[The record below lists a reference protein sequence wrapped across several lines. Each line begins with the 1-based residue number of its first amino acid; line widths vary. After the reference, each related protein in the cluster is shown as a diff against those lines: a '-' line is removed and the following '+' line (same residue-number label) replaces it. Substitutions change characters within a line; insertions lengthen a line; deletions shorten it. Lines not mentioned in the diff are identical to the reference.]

1 MYRWCSGSASDSEF
15 HEPESGGFKSWAGH
29 NFFFSF
35 KPFVCVIYFIIVL
48 FVVGFFFSPIL
59 FSCGD
64 SITYTRRDHYYQ
76 TPCRSIERIEHMTSN
91 CDVTI

>member
-1 MYRWCSGSASDSEF
+1 MVVRLTLNSMNPKVVGSNLGLDII
-15 HEPESGGFKSWAGH
+15 
-29 NFFFSF
+29 FFSF

-48 FVVGFFFSPIL
+48 FVVVFFSPIL